1 MKKNV
6 VVLFGGVSSEHE
18 VSRNSCLSILKNLN
32 EEKYNVLLV
41 GITKKGEWYLYSGD
55 IENISSK
62 AWENDVENKKTAFI
76 SPSAGDKGLYVFN
89 DSKFET
95 IHVDVIFP
103 VLHGKNG
110 EDGTIQ
116 GLFELAQ
123 IPYVGCDV
131 LSSCCCMDKIFTNI
145 ILTSAGIK
153 KAKFA
158 FIESYDYEKNPNKY
172 IEHIENQI
180 QSYPMFV
187 KPSNAGSSVGISKVN
202 NRNEL
207 IDAISLAQKH
217 DTRILIEENIVG
229 QEVECAVLGNDE
241 LIASV
246 VGEIAPSNEFYD
258 YEAKYVSDSKLYI
271 PAHISE
277 ETSNKIREIAK
288 KAFKAMSC
296 KGLARI
302 DFFVQNATNEIYLN
316 EINTLPGFTSISMY
330 PKLMQETG
338 IPYSELLDRVINL
351 ALERFNKNEK

>member
-6 VVLFGGVSSEHE
+6 VVLFGGASSEHE

-55 IENISSK
+55 IENISSN

-76 SPSAGDKGLYVFN
+76 SPSTGDKGLYVFN
-89 DSKFET
+89 DGKFET

-145 ILTSAGIK
+145 VLTSAGII

-158 FIESYDYEKNPNKY
+158 FIESYDYEKNPSKC

-180 QSYPMFV
+180 QLYPMFV

-217 DTRILIEENIVG
+217 DTRILIEENIIG
-229 QEVECAVLGNDE
+229 QEV
-241 LIASV
+241 ASV

-288 KAFKAMSC
+288 KAFKTMSC

-302 DFFVQNATNEIYLN
+302 DFFVQNTTNEIYLN
-316 EINTLPGFTSISMY
+316 EINTLPGFTS
-330 PKLMQETG
+330 TG